1 MNLWIE
7 LTGYA
12 DGVKL
17 LFNINNI
24 DVIGESNKGFTS
36 VSTIA
41 DPQVWGIKESYA
53 EVKQKIEDAMNTY
66 TRLFGNQYVNFPP
79 IKTTTDDL
87 AINKL

>member
-7 LTGYA
+7 LTA
-12 DGVKL
+12 LHSNRKL
-17 LFNINNI
+17 VFNVSRICYI
-24 DVIGESNKGFTS
+24 FDGESGAEITCDEES
-36 VSTIA
+36 GSSYV
-41 DPQVWGIKESYA
+41 KESYA

>member
-7 LTGYA
+7 VTRA
-12 DGVKL
+12 DNNQKMLV
-17 LFNINNI
+17 NI
-24 DVIGESNKGFTS
+24 DQVKCIGVGTKGNAFFEYDAGSAGVT
-36 VSTIA
+36 
-41 DPQVWGIKESYA
+41 ESYA